1 MNLLKTKMG
10 RLAGFGGL
18 YFSEGLPQGFANIA
32 LILEFKR
39 RGMDDAAIG
48 VFAGIVSL
56 PWMWKFLIGPLVDN
70 LHIPRF
76 GARKQWIILTQ
87 TGMVLSLVASLFNIP
102 YFDGDSVVGLQIF
115 TALIFIHNACSASQD
130 VAIDSLACN
139 TLPESERGTANG
151 LMFGCAE
158 VGRIVGGYGVI
169 AINDKIGSFASASG
183 IVPIGLALILFGVI
197 TLIREKSA
205 AQAMKDGDLPSPPE
219 GTSGV
224 TALKAQLGDYI
235 FTTFKTMLASNQG
248 RLGLLI
254 AVLPAG
260 GVLLGSIVSTSMAPV
275 IGLTDMEI
283 SKLGLVSA
291 VVWFVS
297 CLIGGPLSDK
307 VGRKKAIGFFALCS
321 VLPGLWIGWQMK
333 QAGFDHAIKTGN
345 GTWVR
350 QENLITFWWIG
361 MISFQVF
368 NGMMFGARAAFFMD
382 IVNPKIAG
390 THFTAFMA
398 LSNAVTTYSV
408 LWIGYAMSGTKLNWP
423 LWQIFWAD
431 SLLGVIALGLLPFVM
446 LRHSDPTE
454 KLEALTDYPDTR

>member
-1 MNLLKTKMG
+1 MNLLKTKTG
-10 RLAGFGGL
+10 RLAAFGGL

-32 LILEFKR
+32 LVLEFKR

-56 PWMWKFLIGPLVDN
+56 PWIWKFLIGPLVDN

-76 GARKQWIILTQ
+76 GARKQWIVLTQ
-87 TGMVLSLVASLFNIP
+87 CGMILSLLASFFNLP
-102 YFDGDSVVGLQIF
+102 YFDGNSVAGLQLF
-115 TALIFIHNACSASQD
+115 TALIFIHNTCSASQD

-151 LMFGCAE
+151 LMFGFAE
-158 VGRIVGGYGVI
+158 LGRIVGGYGVI
-169 AINDKIGSFASASG
+169 SISDKFNNFGAASG
-183 IVPIGLALILFGVI
+183 IVPIGLGLILFGVI

-205 AQAMKDGDLPSPPE
+205 AEAMKDGDLPAPPE
-219 GTSGV
+219 GTSGL
-224 TALKAQLGDYI
+224 TAIKAQLGDYI

-254 AVLPAG
+254 AIMPAG
-260 GVLLGSIVSTSMAPV
+260 GVLLGSVVNTTMAPI
-275 IGLTDMEI
+275 IGMTNGEI
-283 SKLGLVSA
+283 AKLGLISSG
-291 VVWFVS
+291 VWLFV

-307 VGRKKAIGFFALCS
+307 VGRKKAVGFFALCS
-321 VLPGLWIGWQMK
+321 VIPGLLIGWQMK
-333 QAGFDHAIKTGN
+333 QAGFDHAIKIGD
-345 GTWVR
+345 GTWAR
-350 QENLITFWWIG
+350 QENLIPIWWIG
-361 MISFQVF
+361 MISFQIF

-398 LSNAVTTYSV
+398 MNNAVTTYSV
-408 LWIGYAMSGTKLNWP
+408 LWIGYALSEKHLHWT

-431 SLLGVIALGLLPFVM
+431 SLLGVLSLGLLPFIIP
-446 LRHSDPTE
+446 RKSTAHH
-454 KLEALTDYPDTR
+454 LETVHDYPDTR

>member
-10 RLAGFGGL
+10 RLAAFGGL

-48 VFAGIVSL
+48 LFAGIVSL
-56 PWMWKFLIGPLVDN
+56 PWVWKFLIGPLVDN

-87 TGMVLSLVASLFNIP
+87 SGMVLSLIASLLNMP
-102 YFDGDSVVGLQIF
+102 YFDGDSIVGLQIF

-139 TLPESERGTANG
+139 TLPASERGTANG
-151 LMFGCAE
+151 LMFGFAE

-169 AINDKIGSFASASG
+169 AINDQIGSFATASG
-183 IVPIGLALILFGVI
+183 IVPFGLALILFGVI
-197 TLIREKSA
+197 TMIREKSA

-219 GTSGV
+219 GTSGI
-224 TALKAQLGDYI
+224 AAIKAQLGDYI

-254 AVLPAG
+254 AILPAG

-275 IGLTDMEI
+275 IGLTNGEI
-283 SKLGLVSA
+283 SKLGLICA

-307 VGRKKAIGFFALCS
+307 VGRKKAVGFFALCS
-321 VLPGLWIGWQMK
+321 ILPGLWIGWQMK
-333 QAGFDHAIKTGN
+333 QAGFDHAIKTDE
-345 GTWVR
+345 GTWAR
-350 QENLITFWWIG
+350 QDNLVNIWWIA
-361 MISFQVF
+361 MLSFQVF

-398 LSNAVTTYSV
+398 LSNGVTTYSV
-408 LWIGYAMSGTKLNWP
+408 LWIGYAMSENQLNWP

-431 SLLGVIALGLLPFVM
+431 SLLGVIMLFLIPFM
-446 LRHSDPTE
+446 IPRHSDPVE
-454 KLEALTDYPDTR
+454 KPLPISDYPDNR

>member
-10 RLAGFGGL
+10 RLAAFGGL

-32 LILEFKR
+32 LVLEFKR

-56 PWMWKFLIGPLVDN
+56 PWVWKFLIGPLVDN

-76 GARKQWIILTQ
+76 GARKQWIVLTQ
-87 TGMVLSLVASLFNIP
+87 TGMVISLLASLFNMP
-102 YFDGDSVVGLQIF
+102 YFDGESMVGLNLF

-151 LMFGCAE
+151 LMFGFAE
-158 VGRIVGGYGVI
+158 LGRIVGGYGVI
-169 AINDKIGSFASASG
+169 AISDKIDNFSTASG
-183 IVPIGLALILFGVI
+183 IVPIGLAIILFGVI

-219 GTSGV
+219 GTSGL
-224 TALKAQLGDYI
+224 TAIQAQLGDYL

-254 AVLPAG
+254 AILPAG
-260 GVLLGSIVSTSMAPV
+260 GVLLGSVVNTTMAPI
-275 IGLTDMEI
+275 IGMTNGEI
-283 SKLGLVSA
+283 SKLGLISSVI
-291 VVWFVS
+291 WFFS

-307 VGRKKAIGFFALCS
+307 VGRKKAVGFFVVCS
-321 VLPGLWIGWQMK
+321 ILPGLLIAWKMN
-333 QAGFDHAIKTGN
+333 QAGFEHAIKFGE
-345 GTWVR
+345 GTWAR
-350 QENLITFWWIG
+350 QESLSPIWWIG
-361 MISFQVF
+361 MISFQIF

-398 LSNAVTTYSV
+398 MNNAVTTYSV
-408 LWIGYAMSGTKLNWP
+408 LWIGYALSEKFLHWP
-423 LWQIFWAD
+423 VWQIFLAD
-431 SLLGVIALGLLPFVM
+431 SLLGILSLAILPFIIP
-446 LRHSDPTE
+446 RKSDPE
-454 KLEALTDYPDTR
+454 DKLEALTDYPDTR